1 MAKTDRTVVRNQP
14 YQRKG
19 IGIRERHNERK
30 NESYSN
36 PDIQLERS
44 QFNIHFKKCESTY
57 EQTLSQMLEQ
67 GVVSTKG
74 LQADADI
81 FEEMVFDV
89 NSNYFENHGGYE
101 YAKQFFKVAFHFAE
115 KEVSSQYI
123 LSAVMHA
130 DERNKYLSEQLGRD
144 VYHYH
149 MHVIYLP
156 VVDTVKCWSKRCK
169 DKSLVGKPKE
179 VFHQISHSKKWKS
192 PPALDENGNPKVSAK
207 GKAILIPS
215 YSLLQD
221 RFFEHMKSA
230 GFKDFERGVKG
241 STTEHLDDMDFKIQ
255 QDGIRIEMLKEQ
267 IDEQENNLGLINLEL
282 DEVKPVKAAFD
293 EISIIGKKKLLGNK
307 IEMTS
312 EEYQKLQNLAKEGF
326 TSRKTIENLNHEVY
340 SLKQTIWKLK
350 DELDTLYDKTKDF
363 FRAIKLAPEKV
374 KAFFIDLFTK
384 EKEEAERKK
393 QERLLQRKQRS
404 NKPSERDVR

>member
-44 QFNIHFKKCESTY
+44 PLNIHFRKCESTY

-67 GVVSTKG
+67 GIVSTKG

-89 NSNYFENHGGYE
+89 NTAYFENHGGYE
-101 YAKQFFKVAFHFAE
+101 YAKQFFEESFHFAE
-115 KEVSSQYI
+115 KEVGSQYI
-123 LSAVMHA
+123 ISAVMHA

-156 VVDTVKCWSKRCK
+156 VVDKEVKWTKRCK
-169 DKSLVGKPKE
+169 DKALVGTTKE
-179 VFHQISHSKKWKS
+179 IIHQISHSKKWAFPIKK
-192 PPALDENGNPKVSAK
+192 DEFGNDVLNKNGKPVRIS
-207 GKAILIPS
+207 S

-221 RFFEHMKSA
+221 KFFEHMKSA

-241 STTEHLDDMDFKIQ
+241 STEENLTTTEYKVQ
-255 QDGIRIEMLKEQ
+255 QENIRLEMLKEQ

-293 EISIIGKKKLLGNK
+293 EISTIGKKKRFGDK
-307 IEMTS
+307 VEMSTD
-312 EEYQKLQNLAKEGF
+312 EYEKLKNLAKEGF
-326 TSRKTIENLNHEVY
+326 TSRKTIESLKREVY
-340 SLKQTIWKLK
+340 NLKQTIWKLR
-350 DELDTLYDKTKDF
+350 DELDNLYEKTKDF
-363 FRAIKLAPEKV
+363 FRAVKLAPEKV
-374 KAFFIDLFTK
+374 KAFFTELFKK
-384 EKEEAERKK
+384 EKEESERRK

-404 NKPSERDVR
+404 IKPSERDAR